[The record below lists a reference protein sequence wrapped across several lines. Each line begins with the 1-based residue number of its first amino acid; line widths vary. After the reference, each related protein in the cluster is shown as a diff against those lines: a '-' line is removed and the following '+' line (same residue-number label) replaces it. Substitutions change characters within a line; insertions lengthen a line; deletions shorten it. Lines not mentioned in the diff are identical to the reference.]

1 VGRIE
6 ANEVRMAA
14 PARTAGAPPD
24 GATADAI
31 SSQPGVEFHAFLD
44 TLGVAVYTTDAD
56 GAITYFNEA
65 AVSLWGR
72 HPELGEHWCGSWRLY
87 WPDGRPMPH
96 EECPMAIAVKQ
107 DRAIGGV
114 EAELER
120 PDGTRAVFM
129 TYPTPL
135 HDPEGRMASAVNV
148 LVDVTERR
156 KAEEALRAA
165 AEALASSNMVKDEF
179 LGLVS
184 HELRTPVTTIFGN
197 AHLLRGRAGL
207 LATEETNSMLTDI
220 ADESSRLLG
229 IIENLLL
236 LTRLGSGTPPDLEP
250 QLIAHVTRNA
260 VDGYRQHHPD
270 RAITLEVQPGQMVV
284 EADRG
289 HLEMLL
295 DNLLTNATKY
305 SPSSTEIE
313 VLVTSD
319 DREASVTVRDR
330 GIGIADAD
338 ASQLFTA
345 FYRTEAAKMRTNGL
359 GIGLAVCQRIVDSLG
374 GRIWAHPREGGGTE
388 AGFALPL
395 AVVSPD

>member
-1 VGRIE
+1 MASPSRPAGRP
-6 ANEVRMAA
+6 VRAEHD
-14 PARTAGAPPD
+14 PIPP
-24 GATADAI
+24 
-31 SSQPGVEFHAFLD
+31 SQPEGAFDAFLD
-44 TLGVAVYTTDAD
+44 ALGVAVYTTDAE
-56 GAITYFNEA
+56 GRITYFNDA
-65 AVSLWGR
+65 AHALWGR
-72 HPELGEHWCGSWRLY
+72 RPGPEERWCGSWRLY
-87 WPDGRPMPH
+87 WPDGRPLPH
-96 EECPMAIAVKQ
+96 DESPLAMALKE
-107 DRAIGGV
+107 DRPIRGM

-120 PDGTRAVFM
+120 LDGTRAVFIA
-129 TYPTPL
+129 YPTPL
-135 HDPEGRMASAVNV
+135 HDASGRMSGAVNV

-165 AEALASSNMVKDEF
+165 AEALAASNMVKDEF

-207 LATEETNSMLTDI
+207 LATEETESMLTDI
-220 ADESSRLLG
+220 ADESNRLLG

-236 LTRLGSGTPPDLEP
+236 LTRLGSGTPPDREP
-250 QLIAHVTRNA
+250 QLIAHVTRTA
-260 VDGYRQHHPD
+260 VEGYRQHHPD
-270 RAITLEVQPGQMVV
+270 RTVSLDVQPGQMVV

-313 VLVTSD
+313 VTVSSD
-319 DREASVTVRDR
+319 EHEARVTVMDR
-330 GIGIADAD
+330 GIGIGDAD

-345 FYRTEAAKMRTNGL
+345 FYRTEAARMRTNGL

-374 GRIWAHPREGGGTE
+374 GRIWAIPREGGGTE

-395 AVVSPD
+395 MVVSPD

>member
-1 VGRIE
+1 MTAPSRTTSSPKPDEGVG
-6 ANEVRMAA
+6 ASALL
-14 PARTAGAPPD
+14 
-24 GATADAI
+24 
-31 SSQPGVEFHAFLD
+31 PGIEFHAFLD
-44 TLGVAVYTTDAD
+44 TLGVAVYATDAK
-56 GAITYFNEA
+56 GGITYFNEA
-65 AVSLWGR
+65 ALALWGR
-72 HPELGEHWCGSWRLY
+72 RPDLGEQWCGSWRLY
-87 WPDGRPMPH
+87 WPDGRPMAH
-96 EECPMAIAVKQ
+96 DECPMAVALKE
-107 DRAIGGV
+107 DRPIRGQ

-120 PDGTRAVFM
+120 LDGTRAVFM
-129 TYPTPL
+129 AYPTPF
-135 HDPEGRMASAVNV
+135 HDDAGGMIGAVNV

-165 AEALASSNMVKDEF
+165 AEALAASNMVKDEF

-197 AHLLRGRAGL
+197 AHLLRSRAGL
-207 LATEETNSMLTDI
+207 LATEETDSMLTDI
-220 ADESSRLLG
+220 ADESNRLLG

-236 LTRLGSGTPPDLEP
+236 LTRLGAGPPPEQEP

-260 VDGYRQHHPD
+260 VDAYRQHHPD
-270 RAITLEVQPGQMVV
+270 RSISLEVEPGQMVV

-305 SPSSTEIE
+305 SPASTEIE
-313 VLVTSD
+313 VVVSSD
-319 DREASVTVRDR
+319 GQEACVTVLDR
-330 GIGIADAD
+330 GIGIGDAD
-338 ASQLFTA
+338 PGQLFTA
-345 FYRTEAAKMRTNGL
+345 FYRTEAAKMRSAGL

-374 GRIWAHPREGGGTE
+374 GRIWARPREGGGTE

>member
-1 VGRIE
+1 VGRI
-6 ANEVRMAA
+6 AADEVLMAA
-14 PARTAGAPPD
+14 PPRTTSGPAQGKHSGTLP
-24 GATADAI
+24 I
-31 SSQPGVEFHAFLD
+31 QPGIGFHDFLD
-44 TLGVAVYTTDAD
+44 TLGVAVYTTDVE
-56 GAITYFNEA
+56 GGITYFNEA
-65 AVSLWGR
+65 ATTLWGR
-72 HPELGEHWCGSWRLY
+72 RPELGEQWCGSWRLY
-87 WPDGRPMPH
+87 WPDGRLMPH
-96 EECPMAIAVKQ
+96 DECPMAIALKE
-107 DRAIGGV
+107 DRAIRGV

-129 TYPTPL
+129 AYPTPL
-135 HDPEGRMASAVNV
+135 HDTSGKMIGAVNV

-165 AEALASSNMVKDEF
+165 AEALAASNMVKDEF

-207 LATEETNSMLTDI
+207 LATEETESMLTDI
-220 ADESSRLLG
+220 ADESNRLLG

-236 LTRLGSGTPPDLEP
+236 LTRLGSGTPPEQEP

-260 VDGYRQHHPD
+260 VDGYRQHHPE
-270 RAITLEVQPGQMVV
+270 RSISLEVQPGQMVV

-305 SPSSTEIE
+305 SPGSTEIE
-313 VLVTSD
+313 VVVSSD
-319 DREASVTVRDR
+319 DREACVRVLDR
-330 GIGIADAD
+330 GIGIGDAD
-338 ASQLFTA
+338 TSQLFTA

-374 GRIWAHPREGGGTE
+374 GRIWALPREGGGTE

>member
-1 VGRIE
+1 
-6 ANEVRMAA
+6 MTA
-14 PARTAGAPPD
+14 PARTTSSPTRGKDAVAP
-24 GATADAI
+24 AVL
-31 SSQPGVEFHAFLD
+31 PGIEFHAFLD
-44 TLGVAVYTTDAD
+44 TFGVAVYTTDAD
-56 GAITYFNEA
+56 GGITYFNEA
-65 AVSLWGR
+65 AVALWGR
-72 HPELGEHWCGSWRLY
+72 RPDLGERWCGSWRLY
-87 WPDGRPMPH
+87 WPDGRPMAH
-96 EECPMAIAVKQ
+96 DECPMAIALTENRPV
-107 DRAIGGV
+107 RGA

-120 PDGTRAVFM
+120 LDGTRAVFM
-129 TYPTPL
+129 AYPTPL
-135 HDPEGRMASAVNV
+135 HDHGGRTVGAVNV

-165 AEALASSNMVKDEF
+165 AEALAASNMVKDEF

-207 LATEETNSMLTDI
+207 LATEETDSMLTDI
-220 ADESSRLLG
+220 ADESNRLLG

-236 LTRLGSGTPPDLEP
+236 LTRLGSGTPPDQEP

-260 VDGYRQHHPD
+260 VEGYRQHHPE
-270 RAITLEVQPGQMVV
+270 RSISLEVEPGQMVV

-305 SPSSTEIE
+305 SPASTEIE
-313 VLVTSD
+313 VKVTND
-319 DREASVTVRDR
+319 ERDACVTVLDR
-330 GIGIADAD
+330 GIGIGDAD
-338 ASQLFTA
+338 TSQLFTA
-345 FYRTEAAKMRTNGL
+345 FYRTETAKLRTAGL

-374 GRIWAHPREGGGTE
+374 GRIWARPRDGGGTV

>member
-1 VGRIE
+1 
-6 ANEVRMAA
+6 MTS
-14 PARTAGAPPD
+14 P
-24 GATADAI
+24 
-31 SSQPGVEFHAFLD
+31 PGVRNEDRQIARLDAEAVARGTKFDDFLD
-44 TLGVAVYTTDAD
+44 ALGVAVYTTDEE

-65 AVSLWGR
+65 AATLWGR
-72 HPELGEHWCGSWRLY
+72 RPELGEPWCGSWRLY

-96 EECPMAIAVKQ
+96 DECPMAVAVKE
-107 DRAIGGV
+107 DRPIRGQ

-120 PDGTRAVFM
+120 PDGTRGVFIA
-129 TYPTPL
+129 YPTPL
-135 HDPEGRMASAVNV
+135 HDDSGRMVGAVNV

-165 AEALASSNMVKDEF
+165 ADALAASNMVKDEF

-197 AHLLRGRAGL
+197 AHLLRGRSGL
-207 LATEETNSMLTDI
+207 LATEETESMLIDI
-220 ADESSRLLG
+220 ADESNRLLG

-236 LTRLGSGTPPDLEP
+236 LTRLGSGTPSDLEP
-250 QLIAHVTRNA
+250 QLIAHVTRTA
-260 VDGYRQHHPD
+260 VEGYRQHHPN
-270 RAITLEVQPGQMVV
+270 RQIELTIGKGQMVV

-305 SPSSTEIE
+305 SPASTTIE
-313 VLVTSD
+313 VVVASID
-319 DREASVTVRDR
+319 QEAWVTVLDR
-330 GIGIADAD
+330 GIGIGDAD
-338 ASQLFTA
+338 TAQLFTA
-345 FYRTEAAKMRTNGL
+345 FYRTEAAKMRSNGL
-359 GIGLAVCQRIVDSLG
+359 GIGLAVCQRIINSLG
-374 GRIWAHPREGGGTE
+374 GRIWARPREGGGTE

>member
-1 VGRIE
+1 MTAPPRTTG
-6 ANEVRMAA
+6 A
-14 PARTAGAPPD
+14 PARSKQPALPPV
-24 GATADAI
+24 
-31 SSQPGVEFHAFLD
+31 QPGVEFHAFLD

-56 GAITYFNEA
+56 GRITYFNEA
-65 AVSLWGR
+65 STSLWGR
-72 HPELGEHWCGSWRLY
+72 KPELGEQWCGSWRLY
-87 WPDGRPMPH
+87 WPDGRRMRH
-96 EECPMAIAVKQ
+96 DECPMAIALKE
-107 DRAIGGV
+107 DRAIRGV

-129 TYPTPL
+129 AYPTPL
-135 HDPEGRMASAVNV
+135 HDTGGSMVGAVNV

-165 AEALASSNMVKDEF
+165 AEALAASNMVKDEF

-207 LATEETNSMLTDI
+207 LATEETDSMLTDI
-220 ADESSRLLG
+220 ADESNRLLG

-236 LTRLGSGTPPDLEP
+236 LTRLGSGTPPDQEP

-305 SPSSTEIE
+305 SPASTEIE
-313 VLVTSD
+313 VVVSSD
-319 DREASVTVRDR
+319 DREACVAVLDR
-330 GIGIADAD
+330 GIGIGDAD

-359 GIGLAVCQRIVDSLG
+359 GIGLAVCQRIVNSLG
-374 GRIWAHPREGGGTE
+374 GRIWARPREGGGTE

>member
-1 VGRIE
+1 
-6 ANEVRMAA
+6 MAA
-14 PARTAGAPPD
+14 PPGT
-24 GATADAI
+24 
-31 SSQPGVEFHAFLD
+31 SSGPSQGKHSGTLPTQPGIAFHDFLD
-44 TLGVAVYTTDAD
+44 TLGVAVYTTDAE
-56 GAITYFNEA
+56 GRITYFNEA
-65 AVSLWGR
+65 AIVLWGR
-72 HPELGEHWCGSWRLY
+72 HPEVGEQWCGSWRLY
-87 WPDGRPMPH
+87 WPDGRQMAHDESPL
-96 EECPMAIAVKQ
+96 AIALNE
-107 DRAIGGV
+107 DRAIRGV

-120 PDGTRAVFM
+120 LDGTRAAFM
-129 TYPTPL
+129 AYPTPL
-135 HDPEGRMASAVNV
+135 HDAGGKPVGAVNV

-165 AEALASSNMVKDEF
+165 AEALAASNMVKDEF

-207 LATEETNSMLTDI
+207 LATEETDSMLTDI
-220 ADESSRLLG
+220 ADESNRLLG

-236 LTRLGSGTPPDLEP
+236 LTRLGSGTPPEQEP
-250 QLIAHVTRNA
+250 QLIAHVTRSA

-270 RAITLEVQPGQMVV
+270 RPISLDVQPGQMVV

-313 VLVTSD
+313 VVVSSD
-319 DREASVTVRDR
+319 DHEASVRVLDR
-330 GIGIADAD
+330 GIGLGDAD
-338 ASQLFTA
+338 AGQLFTA
-345 FYRTEAAKMRTNGL
+345 FYRTDAAKMRTNGL
-359 GIGLAVCQRIVDSLG
+359 GIGLAVCQRIVESLG
-374 GRIWAHPREGGGTE
+374 GRIWALPREGGGTE

>member
-1 VGRIE
+1 MTSPSHVDSARPKTTRI
-6 ANEVRMAA
+6 
-14 PARTAGAPPD
+14 D
-24 GATADAI
+24 IDAVAH
-31 SSQPGVEFHAFLD
+31 GTKFDDFLD
-44 TLGVAVYTTDAD
+44 ALGVAVYTTDEE
-56 GAITYFNEA
+56 GRISYFNEA
-65 AVSLWGR
+65 AEALWGR
-72 HPELGEHWCGSWRLY
+72 QPELGELWCGSWRLY
-87 WPDGRPMPH
+87 WPDGRPMAH
-96 EECPMAIAVKQ
+96 EECPMAVALKE
-107 DRAIGGV
+107 DRAIRGQ

-120 PDGTRAVFM
+120 PDGTRGVFVA
-129 TYPTPL
+129 YPTPL
-135 HDPEGRMASAVNV
+135 HDRAGQMVGAVNV

-165 AEALASSNMVKDEF
+165 ADALAASNMVKDEF

-207 LATEETNSMLTDI
+207 LATEDAESMLIDI
-220 ADESSRLLG
+220 ADESNRLLG

-236 LTRLGSGTPPDLEP
+236 LTRLGSGTPADLEP

-260 VDGYRQHHPD
+260 VDAYRQHHPN
-270 RAITLEVQPGQMVV
+270 RPIELTVGKGQIVV

-305 SPSSTEIE
+305 SPASTTID
-313 VLVTSD
+313 VVVASD
-319 DREASVTVRDR
+319 DHEASVTVLDR
-330 GIGIADAD
+330 GIGIGDAD
-338 ASQLFTA
+338 TAQLFTA
-345 FYRTEAAKMRTNGL
+345 FYRTDAAKMRSNGL
-359 GIGLAVCQRIVDSLG
+359 GIGLAVCQRIINSLG
-374 GRIWAHPREGGGTE
+374 GRIWARPREGGGTE

>member
-1 VGRIE
+1 MAFPSRTTSGSAQSEHVSTPPTLPAVG
-6 ANEVRMAA
+6 
-14 PARTAGAPPD
+14 
-24 GATADAI
+24 
-31 SSQPGVEFHAFLD
+31 FHDFLD
-44 TLGVAVYTTDAD
+44 TLGVAVYTTDAE
-56 GAITYFNEA
+56 GHISYFNEA
-65 AVSLWGR
+65 AVTLWGR
-72 HPELGEHWCGSWRLY
+72 QPELGEQWCGSWRLY
-87 WPDGRPMPH
+87 WPDGRLMPH
-96 EECPMAIAVKQ
+96 DECPMAIALKQ
-107 DRAIGGV
+107 DRAIRGV

-129 TYPTPL
+129 AYPTPL
-135 HDPEGRMASAVNV
+135 HDTGGQMVGAVNV
-148 LVDVTERR
+148 MVDVTERR

-165 AEALASSNMVKDEF
+165 AEALAASNMVKDEF

-207 LATEETNSMLTDI
+207 LATEETDSMLTDI
-220 ADESSRLLG
+220 ADESNRLLG

-236 LTRLGSGTPPDLEP
+236 LTRLGSGTPPEQEP

-260 VDGYRQHHPD
+260 IDGYRQHHPE
-270 RAITLEVQPGQMVV
+270 RAISLEVQPGQMVV

-305 SPSSTEIE
+305 SPPSTEIE
-313 VLVTSD
+313 VLVESD
-319 DREASVTVRDR
+319 DHEACVRVLDR
-330 GIGIADAD
+330 GIGIDDAD

-345 FYRTEAAKMRTNGL
+345 FYRSEAAKLRTNGL
-359 GIGLAVCQRIVDSLG
+359 GIGLAVCQRIVNSLG
-374 GRIWAHPREGGGTE
+374 GRIWALPREGGGTE

-395 AVVSPD
+395 AVAAPD

>member
-1 VGRIE
+1 MASPPRVAGR
-6 ANEVRMAA
+6 
-14 PARTAGAPPD
+14 PK
-24 GATADAI
+24 DAERNRNGPV
-31 SSQPGVEFHAFLD
+31 QPRPEFHDFLD
-44 TLGVAVYTTDAD
+44 ALGVAVYTTDAD
-56 GAITYFNEA
+56 GAITYYNEA
-65 AVSLWGR
+65 AHTLWGR
-72 HPELGEHWCGSWRLY
+72 RPELGELWCGSWRLY
-87 WPDGRPMPH
+87 WPDGRPLPH
-96 EECPMAIAVKQ
+96 DECPMAIALKE
-107 DRAIGGV
+107 DRPIRGM

-120 PDGTRAVFM
+120 LDGTRAVFM
-129 TYPTPL
+129 AYPTPL
-135 HDPEGRMASAVNV
+135 HDASGKKIGAVNV

-165 AEALASSNMVKDEF
+165 AEALAASNMVKDEF

-207 LATEETNSMLTDI
+207 LATEETESMLTDI
-220 ADESSRLLG
+220 ADESNRLLG

-236 LTRLGSGTPPDLEP
+236 LTRLGAGPPPDQEP

-260 VDGYRQHHPD
+260 VEGYQQHHPERTISLD
-270 RAITLEVQPGQMVV
+270 VQPGQMVV

-313 VLVTSD
+313 VVVASD
-319 DREASVTVRDR
+319 EHEACVTVMDR
-330 GIGIADAD
+330 GIGIDDAD

-374 GRIWAHPREGGGTE
+374 GRIWAVPREGGGTE

-395 AVVSPD
+395 VVAAAD

>member
-1 VGRIE
+1 MVAPTRTT
-6 ANEVRMAA
+6 
-14 PARTAGAPPD
+14 PARRG
-24 GATADAI
+24 GRSRVATTVL
-31 SSQPGVEFHAFLD
+31 PGIEFHAFLD
-44 TLGVAVYTTDAD
+44 TLGVAVYTTD
-56 GAITYFNEA
+56 GEGRLTYFNEA
-65 AVSLWGR
+65 AAILWGR
-72 HPELGEHWCGSWRLY
+72 RPEIGELWCGAWRLY
-87 WPDGRPMPH
+87 WPDGRPMAH
-96 EECPMAIAVKQ
+96 EESPMAVTLKE
-107 DRAIGGV
+107 DRPIRGV

-129 TYPTPL
+129 AYPTPL
-135 HDPEGRMASAVNV
+135 HDAEGGMVGAVNV

-156 KAEEALRAA
+156 KAEEALRSAV
-165 AEALASSNMVKDEF
+165 EALASSNMVKDEF

-207 LATEETNSMLTDI
+207 LATEETESMLTDI
-220 ADESSRLLG
+220 ADESNRLLG

-260 VDGYRQHHPD
+260 VEGYRKHHPE
-270 RAITLEVQPGQMVV
+270 RAISLEIQPGQMVV

-305 SPSSTEIE
+305 SPGSTEIE
-313 VLVTSD
+313 VVVTSD
-319 DREASVTVRDR
+319 DSEACVAVLDR
-330 GIGIADAD
+330 GIGIEDAD
-338 ASQLFTA
+338 AAQLFTA

-374 GRIWAHPREGGGTE
+374 GRIWARPREGGGTE

-395 AVVSPD
+395 AVAPD

>member
-1 VGRIE
+1 VGRIT
-6 ANEVRMAA
+6 ADEVSMAA
-14 PARTAGAPPD
+14 PPRTAGTPARSEPTRPPV
-24 GATADAI
+24 
-31 SSQPGVEFHAFLD
+31 QPGVEFHAFLD

-56 GAITYFNEA
+56 GRITYFNEA
-65 AVSLWGR
+65 ATTLWGR
-72 HPELGEHWCGSWRLY
+72 SPELGELWCGSWRLY
-87 WPDGRPMPH
+87 WSDGRLMQH
-96 EECPMAIAVKQ
+96 DECPMAIALKE
-107 DRAIGGV
+107 DRPIRGV

-120 PDGTRAVFM
+120 LDGTRAVFM
-129 TYPTPL
+129 AYPTPL
-135 HDPEGRMASAVNV
+135 HDTAGRMVGAVNV
-148 LVDVTERR
+148 MVDVTERR

-165 AEALASSNMVKDEF
+165 AEALAASYQVKDEF

-207 LATEETNSMLTDI
+207 LATEETDSMLTDI
-220 ADESSRLLG
+220 ADESNRLLG

-236 LTRLGSGTPPDLEP
+236 LTRLGSGTPPEQEP

-270 RAITLEVQPGQMVV
+270 RAISLEVQPGQMVV

-305 SPSSTEIE
+305 SPSSTQIE
-313 VLVTSD
+313 VVVASD
-319 DREASVTVRDR
+319 ENEACVTVLDR
-330 GIGIADAD
+330 GIGIGDAD

-374 GRIWAHPREGGGTE
+374 GRIWALPREGGGTE

-395 AVVSPD
+395 VTASPD

>member
-1 VGRIE
+1 
-6 ANEVRMAA
+6 MAA
-14 PARTAGAPPD
+14 PPRTRSTPTRSEEARTPAVL
-24 GATADAI
+24 
-31 SSQPGVEFHAFLD
+31 PGLDFHAFLD
-44 TLGVAVYTTDAD
+44 TLGVAVYMTDAE

-65 AVSLWGR
+65 AVALWGR
-72 HPELGEHWCGSWRLY
+72 GPKLGELWSGSWRLY
-87 WPDGRPMPH
+87 WPDGRPMAHH
-96 EECPMAIAVKQ
+96 EGPMATALNE
-107 DRAIGGV
+107 DRAIRGV

-129 TYPTPL
+129 AYPTPL
-135 HDPEGRMASAVNV
+135 HGSSGKLVGAVNV

-165 AEALASSNMVKDEF
+165 AEALAASNMVKDEF

-207 LATEETNSMLTDI
+207 LATEETESMLTDI
-220 ADESSRLLG
+220 ADESNRLLG

-236 LTRLGSGTPPDLEP
+236 LTRLGSGTPPEQEP

-260 VDGYRQHHPD
+260 VDGYRQHHPE
-270 RAITLEVQPGQMVV
+270 RSISLEVQPGQMVV

-305 SPSSTEIE
+305 SPGSTEIE
-313 VLVTSD
+313 VVVSSD
-319 DREASVTVRDR
+319 DREACVRVLDR
-330 GIGIADAD
+330 GIGIGDAD
-338 ASQLFTA
+338 TSQLFTA

-374 GRIWAHPREGGGTE
+374 GRIWALPREGGGTE

>member
-1 VGRIE
+1 MT
-6 ANEVRMAA
+6 AQ
-14 PARTAGAPPD
+14 ARTAGAPARSEHPVLPPVK
-24 GATADAI
+24 
-31 SSQPGVEFHAFLD
+31 PGVEFHAFLD

-56 GAITYFNEA
+56 GRITYFNEA
-65 AVSLWGR
+65 STALWGR
-72 HPELGEHWCGSWRLY
+72 SPELGEQWCGSWRLY
-87 WPDGRPMPH
+87 WPDGRRMQH
-96 EECPMAIAVKQ
+96 DECPMAIALKE
-107 DRAIGGV
+107 DRAIRGV

-120 PDGTRAVFM
+120 HDGTRAVFM
-129 TYPTPL
+129 AYPTPL
-135 HDPEGRMASAVNV
+135 HDSSGSMVGAVNV

-165 AEALASSNMVKDEF
+165 AEALAASNMVKDEF

-207 LATEETNSMLTDI
+207 LATEETDSMLTDI
-220 ADESSRLLG
+220 ADESNRLLG

-236 LTRLGSGTPPDLEP
+236 LTRLGSGTPPDQEP

-305 SPSSTEIE
+305 SPSSTQIE
-313 VLVTSD
+313 VVVSSD
-319 DREASVTVRDR
+319 EREACVAVLDR
-330 GIGIADAD
+330 GIGIGDAD

-359 GIGLAVCQRIVDSLG
+359 GIGLAVCQRIVNALG
-374 GRIWAHPREGGGTE
+374 GRIWARPRDGGGTE

-395 AVVSPD
+395 VVVSPD

>member
-1 VGRIE
+1 MTAPSRTTSSPKPDEGVG
-6 ANEVRMAA
+6 ASALL
-14 PARTAGAPPD
+14 
-24 GATADAI
+24 
-31 SSQPGVEFHAFLD
+31 PGIEFHAFLD
-44 TLGVAVYTTDAD
+44 TLGVAVYTTDAK
-56 GAITYFNEA
+56 GGITYFNEA
-65 AVSLWGR
+65 ALALWGR
-72 HPELGEHWCGSWRLY
+72 RPDLGEQWCGSWRLY
-87 WPDGRPMPH
+87 WPDGRPMAH
-96 EECPMAIAVKQ
+96 DECPMAVALKEARPIRGQ
-107 DRAIGGV
+107 

-120 PDGTRAVFM
+120 LDGTRAVFM
-129 TYPTPL
+129 AYPTPF
-135 HDPEGRMASAVNV
+135 HDDAGGMIGAVNV

-165 AEALASSNMVKDEF
+165 AEALAASNMVKDEF

-197 AHLLRGRAGL
+197 AHLLRSRAGL
-207 LATEETNSMLTDI
+207 LATEETDSMLTDI
-220 ADESSRLLG
+220 ADESNRLLG

-236 LTRLGSGTPPDLEP
+236 LTRLGAGPPPEQEP

-260 VDGYRQHHPD
+260 VDAYRQHHPD
-270 RAITLEVQPGQMVV
+270 RSISLEVEPGQMVV

-305 SPSSTEIE
+305 SPASTEIE
-313 VLVTSD
+313 VVVSSD
-319 DREASVTVRDR
+319 GQEACVTVLDR
-330 GIGIADAD
+330 GIGIGDAD
-338 ASQLFTA
+338 PGQLFTA
-345 FYRTEAAKMRTNGL
+345 FYRTEAAKMRSAGL

-374 GRIWAHPREGGGTE
+374 GRIWARPREGGGTE

>member
-6 ANEVRMAA
+6 ADEVRMARASTRSQDTNEDA
-14 PARTAGAPPD
+14 PNG
-24 GATADAI
+24 
-31 SSQPGVEFHAFLD
+31 QPGIGFHSFLD
-44 TLGVAVYTTDAD
+44 TLGVAVYTTDPQ
-56 GAITYFNEA
+56 GSITYFNEA
-65 AVSLWGR
+65 AVILWGR
-72 HPELGEHWCGSWRLY
+72 QPEGGDQWCGAWRLY
-87 WPDGRPMPH
+87 WPDGRRMAH
-96 EECPMAIAVKQ
+96 DESPMAIAVRE
-107 DRAIGGV
+107 DRPIRGA

-120 PDGTRAVFM
+120 PDGTRGVFM
-129 TYPTPL
+129 AYPTPL
-135 HDPEGRMASAVNV
+135 HAEGGQLVGAVNV

-165 AEALASSNMVKDEF
+165 AEALAASNMVKDEF

-207 LATEETNSMLTDI
+207 LATEETDSMLTDI
-220 ADESSRLLG
+220 ADESNRLLG

-236 LTRLGSGTPPDLEP
+236 LTRLGSGTAPDLEP

-260 VDGYRQHHPD
+260 VDGYRQHHPE
-270 RAITLEVQPGQMVV
+270 RAVTLEVQPGQMVV

-305 SPSSTEIE
+305 SPTSTEIE
-313 VLVTSD
+313 VHVTSD
-319 DREASVTVRDR
+319 DHEASVTVMDR
-330 GIGIADAD
+330 GIGIDDAD
-338 ASQLFTA
+338 TAQLFTA

-374 GRIWAHPREGGGTE
+374 GRIWARPREGGGTE